1 MAGGS
6 IPGHAVG
13 PKQQKSLRYIGFLVI
28 LFCLGSACS
37 EDSPIDER
45 QANVDLAKQ
54 FFQDV
59 DASGG
64 SLEFVDKWVTDDFQ
78 SRLNSRQAMDKEGYK
93 QFMGAALSGF
103 AEMRHEIQYTLAKD
117 DRVALGITLHLT
129 HTGEFLGVPATG
141 KTAAVEEIV
150 VIRFRDGKIAEEWGV
165 FDLAG
170 LMQQIT
176 PANTTD

>member
-1 MAGGS
+1 M
-6 IPGHAVG
+6 
-13 PKQQKSLRYIGFLVI
+13 SLRQIGFLVI
-28 LFCLGSACS
+28 VFCLSSACS
-37 EDSPIDER
+37 EDSPVEVH
-45 QANVDLAKQ
+45 QVNVDLAKQ

-64 SLEFVDKWVTDDFQ
+64 SLDFVDKWVTDDFR
-78 SRLNSRQAMDKEGYK
+78 SRLNSREPMDKEGYK

-103 AEMRHEIQYTLAKD
+103 AEMRHEIQYTLAEG

-141 KTAAVEEIV
+141 KTAAVEEII
-150 VIRFRDGKIAEEWGV
+150 VIRFRDEKIAEEWGV

-176 PANTTD
+176 RANTTD